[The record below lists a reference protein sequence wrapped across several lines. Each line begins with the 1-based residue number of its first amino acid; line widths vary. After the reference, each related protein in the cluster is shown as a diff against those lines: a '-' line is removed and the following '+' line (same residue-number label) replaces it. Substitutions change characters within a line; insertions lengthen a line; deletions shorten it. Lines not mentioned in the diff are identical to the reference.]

1 MQPIEP
7 DRNMTRHRPD
17 PAVGQPQMS
26 YLAAFPPPHDIEPE
40 PQDGGWELLLKLWRR
55 KFLILGIVAGC
66 GGVAVLAGHGMA
78 PRYEAEARVLVG
90 GLRPEVSRDAAELE
104 HATMDSDAIR
114 TEGHIIA
121 SRTMAERVSKSLALS
136 SHPEFNP
143 TLNPEPSMVER
154 LGVAEVVDSIVEY
167 GKSLVEFQD
176 REEVSGSRGKVDEKA
191 APAVDMETRI
201 VSKLLSQLTVEPMA
215 RSHVLRIGVQTG
227 DAELA
232 ADIANRFA
240 DEYVVHRLHEQEGAI
255 RRANGWLDERLTDLQ
270 TQLAEAEAAVEAY
283 RRENN
288 LFSVRSETVIGQQMA
303 ELNSR
308 LVAARSDLAEAEAK
322 LTHAEATAGSAG
334 DAESLPTVLQSPLI
348 ISLRTEKAGLERK
361 IAELR
366 SEYTDKHPTMAAMLA
381 QLSDIQSGIEAEI
394 GRIVSS
400 LRQEADIARQRLQ
413 RVDARMTEVESQ
425 MGTSNAQTVE
435 LRQLEREA
443 EATRA
448 MYESLLMRSKETA
461 FQAGIIE
468 PGAKVLSAAV
478 VPGSASFPPKK
489 MLLVVGLLAGAVIGV
504 VIALVMEKL
513 DNTFRTPEDLEDHTG
528 IPNLAVLPRAARR
541 WSGLCDEV
549 IRRPLSPYT
558 DALRMIWAQLS
569 LENRQGD
576 LPGVTLFTS
585 VTSGEGKSH
594 TSCSYA
600 RLMAAEG
607 KKVVLVDLDW
617 RQPTQHR
624 LFGEKFRRTD
634 MLDLLNA
641 DVSPE
646 EAVFVD
652 RETGLH
658 VIFNGRLGKSQGR
671 AVQLDRI
678 LALLRTLS
686 RYYDVVVVDTSPL
699 QITPMVLHLARAA
712 DRVVMCVKW
721 GSTRRNAVVSEIR
734 NLLRVGVHVSGTVI
748 TQVEPKKYRRYSEG
762 TSYYARNP
770 PVLRNAA

>member
-1 MQPIEP
+1 MHPIDP
-7 DRNMTRHRPD
+7 DRSLTQNPDRP
-17 PAVGQPQMS
+17 VGPPQMP
-26 YLAAFPPPHDIEPE
+26 YLAAYPPPEMEPE
-40 PQDGGWELLLKLWRR
+40 PQDGGWELLVKLWRR
-55 KFLILGIVAGC
+55 KFTILGFVAGF
-66 GGVAVLAGHGMA
+66 GAIAMLAGQSMA

-90 GLRPEVSRDAAELE
+90 GLRPEVSRDSAELA
-104 HATMDSDAIR
+104 HATMDADAIR

-121 SRTMAERVSKSLALS
+121 SRTMAERVSRSLALS
-136 SHPEFNP
+136 SYPEFNP
-143 TLNPEPSMVER
+143 SLAREKSLAEK
-154 LGVAEVVDSIVEY
+154 LGIDGAIESLVEY
-167 GKSLVEFQD
+167 GTSLTDVLNDEEPVVAEQVKSEG
-176 REEVSGSRGKVDEKA
+176 SGATIDQ
-191 APAVDMETRI
+191 ETRN
-201 VSKLLSQLTVEPMA
+201 VSKLLSSLAVEPMA
-215 RSHVLRIGVQTG
+215 RSHVLRLSVEAG
-227 DAELA
+227 DPELA
-232 ADIANRFA
+232 ANIANRFA
-240 DEYVVHRLHEQEGAI
+240 NEYVVHRLHEQEGAI
-255 RRANGWLDERLTDLQ
+255 RRANGWLDERLTNLQ
-270 TQLAEAEAAVEAY
+270 TQLAEAEAAVENY
-283 RRENN
+283 RQDNN
-288 LFSVRSETVIGQQMA
+288 LFSVRSETVVGQQMA

-308 LVAARSDLAEAEAK
+308 LVEARSNLAEAEAK
-322 LTHAEATAGSAG
+322 LSHAEATAASAA
-334 DAESLPTVLQSPLI
+334 DAESIPTVLQSPLI
-348 ISLRTEKAGLERK
+348 ISLRTEKSGLERK

-366 SEYTDKHPTMAAMLA
+366 SEYTDKHPTMVAMLA
-381 QLSDIQSGIEAEI
+381 QLSDIQNGIKSEI
-394 GRIVSS
+394 DRIVAS
-400 LRQEADIARQRLQ
+400 LRQEADIARQRLE
-413 RVDARMTEVESQ
+413 RVDARMSEVETQ

-461 FQAGIIE
+461 FQAGILE

-478 VPGSASFPPKK
+478 IPGSASFPPKK
-489 MLLVVGLLAGAVIGV
+489 LLLVVGMLAGAVIGI
-504 VIALVMEKL
+504 VIALVVEKL

-528 IPNLAVLPRAARR
+528 IPNLAVLPRTARR
-541 WSGLCDEV
+541 WSGRCDEV
-549 IRRPLSPYT
+549 VRRPLSPYT

-569 LENRQGD
+569 LENRKGD

-585 VTSGEGKSH
+585 AASGEGKSH

-634 MLDLLNA
+634 MVDLLNA

-646 EAVFVD
+646 DAVFVD
-652 RETGLH
+652 RHTGLH

-686 RYYDVVVVDTSPL
+686 KYYDVVVVDTSPL

-721 GSTRRNAVVSEIR
+721 GSTRRNAVVSEVR

-762 TSYYARNP
+762 TSYYTRNP

>member
-1 MQPIEP
+1 MHPIEP
-7 DRNMTRHRPD
+7 DRSLRHQPD
-17 PAVGQPQMS
+17 QPVGPPQMP
-26 YLAAFPPPHDIEPE
+26 YLVAYPPMDPEPE
-40 PQDGGWELLLKLWRR
+40 PQDGGWDLLVKLWRR
-55 KFLILGIVAGC
+55 KLLILGVVCVC
-66 GGVAVLAGHGMA
+66 GGVAVLAGQSLA
-78 PRYEAEARVLVG
+78 PRYEATAEVLVG
-90 GLRPEVSRDAAELE
+90 GLRPEVSRNSAEL
-104 HATMDSDAIR
+104 AQTNMDADAIR
-114 TEGHIIA
+114 TEGHVIA
-121 SRTMAERVSKSLALS
+121 SRTLAEKVSKSLALN

-143 TLNPEPSMVER
+143 SLRQEETLAEK
-154 LGVAEVVDSIVEY
+154 LGIAAAADSLGKAAGAFFAMFGGTETETDEADQSEKRQPVVDQES
-167 GKSLVEFQD
+167 
-176 REEVSGSRGKVDEKA
+176 
-191 APAVDMETRI
+191 RI
-201 VSKLLSQLTVEPMA
+201 VSKLLSGLTVEPMA
-215 RSHVLRIGVQTG
+215 RSHVLNITAAAG
-227 DAELA
+227 DPELA
-232 ADIANRFA
+232 AKIANRFA

-255 RRANGWLDERLTDLQ
+255 RRANGWLDERLTSLQ
-270 TQLAEAEAAVEAY
+270 TQLSEAEAAVEIY

-288 LFSVRSETVIGQQMA
+288 LFSVRSETVVGQQMA

-308 LVAARSDLAEAEAK
+308 LVEARSNLAEAEAK

-334 DAESLPTVLQSPLI
+334 DAESIPSVLQSPLI
-348 ISLRTEKAGLERK
+348 ISLRTEKSGLERK

-366 SEYTDKHPTMAAMLA
+366 AEYTDKHPTMVAMLA
-381 QLSDIQSGIEAEI
+381 QLSDIEQGIATEI
-394 GRIVSS
+394 ERIIAG
-400 LRQEADIARQRLQ
+400 LRQEADIARQRLD
-413 RVDARMTEVESQ
+413 RVEARMGEVEMQ
-425 MGTSNAQTVE
+425 MGASNAQTVE

-448 MYESLLMRSKETA
+448 MYESLLLRSKETA
-461 FQAGIIE
+461 FQAGILE
-468 PGAKVLSAAV
+468 PGAKILSAAV

-489 MLLVVGLLAGAVIGV
+489 LLLVVGVLAGAVIGIV
-504 VIALVMEKL
+504 LALIIEKL
-513 DNTFRTPEDLEDHTG
+513 DNTFRTPEDLEDHTS
-528 IPNLAVLPRAARR
+528 IPNLAVLPRTARR
-541 WSGLCDEV
+541 WSGRCDEV
-549 IRRPLSPYT
+549 VRRPLSPYT

-569 LENRQGD
+569 LENRKGD

-585 VTSGEGKSH
+585 AAAGEGKSH

-634 MLDLLNA
+634 MVNLLSG

-652 RETGLH
+652 RQTGLH

-686 RYYDVVVVDTSPL
+686 NYYDVVVVDTSPL
-699 QITPMVLHLARAA
+699 QVTPMVLHLARAA

-721 GSTRRNAVVSEIR
+721 GSTRRQAVVGEVR

-762 TSYYARNP
+762 SSYYARTS
-770 PVLRNAA
+770 PVMRSAA